1 MLFAEFQWELRGGS
15 SLSISE
21 GGWVMSGSTVDYIC
35 KLIEDEQ
42 RGIEADCKQLR
53 SLQSGGAEG
62 SEFIPTSSLFS
73 YYGVRVLSQVL
84 SRIIEHED
92 VPGTRRIKLNPSAAF
107 SGAYFDRFEGE
118 PDPNPDQF
126 LAEDVLAVSLLSAR
140 IPPKAILA
148 LLYDESSRFN
158 DMLAEI
164 PKGLDFFEADI
175 AQLKLAMKLE
185 SALMLP
191 KGNGVG
197 PVRASKLIARKRPQL
212 YPIFDSVVLKQL
224 FGKKNGAFVEPLHKL
239 LTENPKIKA
248 SVMNG
253 LSEVRAAAH
262 FPESFSLVRVLD
274 VLVWMDGKGNQQP
287 LGNWYVSVN

>member
-42 RGIEADCKQLR
+42 RGIEADCKKLD
-53 SLQSGGAEG
+53 SLQDGSTEG
-62 SEFIPTSSLFS
+62 REFSPTSSLFS
-73 YYGVRVLSQVL
+73 YYGVRVLTRVL
-84 SRIIEHED
+84 SRIIEHEK

-126 LAEDVLAVSLLSAR
+126 LAEDVLAVSLLSAP
-140 IPPKAILA
+140 IPPRAIQA

-164 PKGLDFFEADI
+164 PKNLDFFEANI
-175 AQLKLAMKLE
+175 SHLELAMNLE
-185 SALMLP
+185 TALILP
-191 KGNGVG
+191 KSNYVG

-212 YPIFDSVVLKQL
+212 YPIFDSVVMRQL
-224 FGKKNGAFVEPLHKL
+224 LRKRNGAFILPLHKL
-239 LTENPKIKA
+239 LTEDPKIKA

-262 FPESFSLVRVLD
+262 LPESLSLIRVLD
-274 VLVWMDGKGNQQP
+274 VLVWMDGEGKQQA
-287 LGNWYVSVN
+287 LGSSYVSEL

>member
-1 MLFAEFQWELRGGS
+1 
-15 SLSISE
+15 
-21 GGWVMSGSTVDYIC
+21 MSGSTVDYIC

-42 RGIEADCKQLR
+42 RGIEADCKKLD
-53 SLQSGGAEG
+53 SLQDGSTEG
-62 SEFIPTSSLFS
+62 REFSPTSSLFS
-73 YYGVRVLSQVL
+73 YYGVRVLTRVL
-84 SRIIEHED
+84 SRIIEHEK

-126 LAEDVLAVSLLSAR
+126 LAEDVLAVSLLSAP
-140 IPPKAILA
+140 IPPRAIQA

-164 PKGLDFFEADI
+164 PKNLDFFEANI
-175 AQLKLAMKLE
+175 SHLELAMNLE
-185 SALMLP
+185 TALMLP
-191 KGNGVG
+191 KSNYVG

-212 YPIFDSVVLKQL
+212 YPIFDSVVMRQL
-224 FGKKNGAFVEPLHKL
+224 LRKRNGAFILPLHKL
-239 LTENPKIKA
+239 LTEDPKIKA

-262 FPESFSLVRVLD
+262 LPESLSLIRVLD
-274 VLVWMDGKGNQQP
+274 VLVWMDGEGKQQA
-287 LGNWYVSVN
+287 LGSSYVSEL

>member
-42 RGIEADCKQLR
+42 RGIEADCKKLD
-53 SLQSGGAEG
+53 SLQDGSTEG
-62 SEFIPTSSLFS
+62 REFSPTSSLFS
-73 YYGVRVLSQVL
+73 YYGVRVLTRVL
-84 SRIIEHED
+84 SRIIEHEK

-126 LAEDVLAVSLLSAR
+126 LAEDVLAVSLLSAP
-140 IPPKAILA
+140 IPPRAIQA

-164 PKGLDFFEADI
+164 PKNLDFFEANI
-175 AQLKLAMKLE
+175 SHLELAMNLE
-185 SALMLP
+185 TALMLP
-191 KGNGVG
+191 KSNYVG

-212 YPIFDSVVLKQL
+212 YPIFDSVVMRQL
-224 FGKKNGAFVEPLHKL
+224 LRKRNGAFILPLHKL
-239 LTENPKIKA
+239 LTEDPKIKA

-262 FPESFSLVRVLD
+262 LPESLSLIRVLD
-274 VLVWMDGKGNQQP
+274 VLVWMDGEGKQQA
-287 LGNWYVSVN
+287 LGSSYVSEL

>member
-42 RGIEADCKQLR
+42 RDIEADCKKLG
-53 SLQSGGAEG
+53 SLQSGSAES
-62 SEFIPTSSLFS
+62 SEFIPTSSLFK
-73 YYGVRVLSQVL
+73 YYGVRVLSRVL
-84 SRIIEHED
+84 PRVIEHEKM
-92 VPGTRRIKLNPSAAF
+92 PGTRRIKLNPSAAF
-107 SGAYFDRFEGE
+107 SGAYFDRFESE
-118 PDPNPDQF
+118 LDPNPDQF
-126 LAEDVLAVSLLSAR
+126 LAEDVLAVSLLSAP
-140 IPPKAILA
+140 IPPRAIQA

-164 PKGLDFFEADI
+164 PKNLDFFEADI
-175 AQLKLAMKLE
+175 SQLELAMNLE
-185 SALMLP
+185 TALMLP
-191 KGNGVG
+191 KNNGV
-197 PVRASKLIARKRPQL
+197 VRASKLIARKRPQL
-212 YPIFDSVVLKQL
+212 YPIFDSVVLQQL
-224 FGKKNGAFVEPLHKL
+224 LGKRNGAFILPLHKL

-262 FPESFSLVRVLD
+262 LPESLSLVRVLD
-274 VLVWMDGKGNQQP
+274 VLVWMDGKGNEQP